1 MRKEFRADITT
12 VYYIV
17 TLDIRGYVK
26 YRQENIIEIIKKAE
40 ETLFFNFIYLL
51 YIICVLKFVV
61 YSLNFSSMF
70 PLYVSFPLF

>member
-70 PLYVSFPLF
+70 PLYV